1 MQTLQTPAIRG
12 VRTQEPGTPMDG
24 RISVYNIDFLRHRA
38 RWIRDDLDPRVAR
51 EGGDALHADEIL
63 KLDEFLRRLRN
74 SNNSIDDIRV
84 SRIHLAILSIAG
96 HGTRWPIR
104 LIDRCDELRAVWE
117 VKYGPLKKLGILL
130 YEQGGRLYD
139 ICTPEDASKEIL
151 VAKWLKTP
159 EGTKLSPVRSLRHG
173 DLGFK
178 PGDWWINPLFAF
190 REGIINHSEAKG
202 GTISDSI
209 GAYAVVLAGSQ
220 EKSCSNANSFVYRP
234 SNNDKGRYRLASGAP
249 ESRQPVRILRSHN
262 LQSFLAPKAGL
273 RYDGL
278 HKVSGWSIK
287 RDAKTK
293 AMVYDI
299 HFVRLPDQQPMEE
312 VLCRPWTEEIEDY
325 KEYKRL
331 RFLVRD
337 KKAEAVRSVAGAL
350 STLAGS
356 ADGACDVDDVHTEAS
371 SSGDLT
377 GDSLAA
383 FEVTRARDRRPRR
396 VSSFDTRRKNSD
408 DDCVRSDSM
417 FD

>member
-12 VRTQEPGTPMDG
+12 VRAQEPGTPMDG
-24 RISVYNIDFLRHRA
+24 RTSVYNINFLRHRA

-104 LIDRCDELRAVWE
+104 LIDRCDELRVVWE
-117 VKYGPLKKLGILL
+117 AKYGSLKKLGFLL

-139 ICTPEDASKEIL
+139 VCTPEDATQEKL
-151 VAKWLKTP
+151 LAKWLKTP

-178 PGDWWINPLFAF
+178 PGDWWINRLFAF
-190 REGIINHSEAKG
+190 REGIINHSEAEG
-202 GTISDSI
+202 GVIADSI

-220 EKSCSNANSFVYRP
+220 EKSCFNSSSFIFRP
-234 SNNDKGRYRLASGAP
+234 SNNDKGRYRLTSGAP

-287 RDAKTK
+287 RDTKTR

-312 VLCRPWTEEIEDY
+312 VLSRPWIEEIEDY

-331 RFLVRD
+331 RQLMKD
-337 KKAEAVRSVAGAL
+337 KKAEAVRPVVGAL

-356 ADGACDVDDVHTEAS
+356 ADGACDVNDVHIAAS
-371 SSGDLT
+371 NSGDLN
-377 GDSLAA
+377 GDSLA
-383 FEVTRARDRRPRR
+383 VLKVIRIRDRRPRR
-396 VSSFDTRRKNSD
+396 GSSFDTRYKNAD
-408 DDCVRSDSM
+408 DDCARSDSM